1 MFVRLTGGES
11 GPSAAGKWADGASG
25 QNGDLLDIIRETCG
39 YTHFRDVAEEA
50 RRFLSLPSTMR
61 ERANCQR
68 SDTDATPPADSA
80 RRLFNASRPVRGTLA
95 EAYLRHRSIT
105 ALHAAEWLRFHP
117 RCFYRTDAGA
127 VAEAGPAMIAA
138 VTSLD
143 SAVTGVH
150 RTWLDPAGL
159 GKAAIET
166 PRRALGHLLGSAV
179 RFGVARDVLAAGEGI
194 ETMLSLRCAV
204 PAMPVA
210 AALSA
215 ANLVAILFPA
225 TLRRLYIARDND
237 PAGDNAVAKLAARAR
252 AAGIEALVLSP
263 RLGDF
268 NEALCA
274 FGLVEL
280 RAALRPQLA
289 PEDVARFMKSLKT

>member
-1 MFVRLTGGES
+1 MFVRLTGGEA

-39 YTHFRDVAEEA
+39 YTHFRDVANEA
-50 RRFLSLPSTMR
+50 RRFLSLPSTER
-61 ERANCQR
+61 ERASSQR
-68 SDTDATPPADSA
+68 SDNDAMRPADSA

-95 EAYLRHRSIT
+95 EAYLRHRGIM

-117 RCFYRTDAGA
+117 RCNYRADVGA
-127 VAEAGPAMIAA
+127 VTDAGPAMIAA

-143 SAVTGVH
+143 RTVTGVH
-150 RTWLDPAGL
+150 RTWLDPAGF
-159 GKAAIET
+159 GKAAVET
-166 PRRALGHLLGSAV
+166 PRRALGNLLGNAV
-179 RFGVARDVLAAGEGI
+179 RFGMARDVLAAGEGI
-194 ETMLSLRCAV
+194 ETMLSLRCAL

-210 AALSA
+210 AARSA
-215 ANLVAILFPA
+215 ANLVAILLPA

-237 PAGDNAVAKLAARAR
+237 PAGDNAVAKLVDRVR
-252 AAGIEALVLSP
+252 VAGIEALVLSP

-268 NEALCA
+268 NEDLCA

-289 PEDVARFMKSLKT
+289 PEDVARFMKPPRT

>member
-1 MFVRLTGGES
+1 MFVRLIGGEA

-39 YTHFRDVAEEA
+39 YTHFRDVANEA
-50 RRFLSLPSTMR
+50 RRFLSLPSTER
-61 ERANCQR
+61 ERASSQR
-68 SDTDATPPADSA
+68 SDNDAMRPADSA

-95 EAYLRHRSIT
+95 EAYLRHRGIT
-105 ALHAAEWLRFHP
+105 PLHAAEWLRFHP
-117 RCFYRTDAGA
+117 HCYYRTDDGA
-127 VAEAGPAMIAA
+127 VTDAGPAMIAA

-143 SAVTGVH
+143 RAVTGVH
-150 RTWLDPAGL
+150 RTWLNPSGL
-159 GKAAIET
+159 GKAAVET
-166 PRRALGHLLGSAV
+166 PRRALGHLLGNAV

-194 ETMLSLRCAV
+194 ETMLSLRCAL

-237 PAGDNAVAKLAARAR
+237 PAGDNAVAKLADRAS

-268 NEALCA
+268 NEDICA
-274 FGLVEL
+274 FGMVDL

-289 PEDVARFMKSLKT
+289 PEDVARFMKSPRT